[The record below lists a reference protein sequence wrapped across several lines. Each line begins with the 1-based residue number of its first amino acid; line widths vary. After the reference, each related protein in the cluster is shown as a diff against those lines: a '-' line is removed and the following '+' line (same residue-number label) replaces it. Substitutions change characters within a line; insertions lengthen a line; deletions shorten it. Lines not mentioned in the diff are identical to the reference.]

1 MCRLVASLQGDAEA
15 LEQLAK
21 DKPFLGVPFSTK
33 EGVKVRVWILLRV
46 VLMQ

>member
-33 EGVKVRVWILLRV
+33 EGVKVRVWILRV
-46 VLMQ
+46 ILMQ

>member
-1 MCRLVASLQGDAEA
+1 MCRLVASLQGDTEA

-21 DKPFLGVPFSTK
+21 DKPFLGIPFSTK
-33 EGVKVRVWILLRV
+33 EGVKVRVLILSV

>member
-1 MCRLVASLQGDAEA
+1 MSRLVASLQGDAED

-33 EGVKVRVWILLRV
+33 EGVKVRVLILSD
-46 VLMQ
+46 VLMQQ